1 MISLVVEDDGDDEFG
16 WFAFVLEVDIDLS
29 DVGAGST
36 GSSDCGST
44 SCVPCGE
51 EVAKLGRRLL
61 FNSIK

>member
-16 WFAFVLEVDIDLS
+16 WFAFVLEIDIDLS

-44 SCVPCGE
+44 
-51 EVAKLGRRLL
+51 LQ
-61 FNSIK
+61 